1 MSTKQQ
7 RQSRGQKQTDR
18 EVFYAL
24 STLNLL
30 DGTRIKTIIPP
41 SRKLMFFFFN
51 LCVCLP
57 VSRRNH
63 NSRSGRRILIVGV
76 KCAGQGHFC
85 QTSNCFRR
93 FEKLVLPS
101 IFDASLSSLT
111 M

>member
-41 SRKLMFFFFN
+41 SRKLMFFFVLICVF
-51 LCVCLP
+51 VCL
-57 VSRRNH
+57 S
-63 NSRSGRRILIVGV
+63 VGEIITPEV
-76 KCAGQGHFC
+76 VDEF
-85 QTSNCFRR
+85 
-93 FEKLVLPS
+93 L
-101 IFDASLSSLT
+101 SLA
-111 M
+111 